1 MEHLFILVLEER
13 DLPNYLKF
21 PNLLRVLIGEHLL
34 LEKMVEL
41 RVIRGQHSEPVIGEL
56 SDSVIHPRYNRRLPC
71 TFVKQRNFTEVM
83 RWRYKLNIWAF
94 RLTSSFF
101 SVIERNI
108 VLLII
113 ELHNTVALNDNVEAK
128 VVFLSLFHN
137 YFFRNR
143 CVSAQVSKQMRQE
156 ILLRYLDPVELYG
169 ELIFYL
175 KLGIGCCLLYHGR
188 S

>member
-1 MEHLFILVLEER
+1 MAEVPLSIDGISILVEVVLKIVNNGMEHFFILVLEER

-83 RWRYKLNIWAF
+83 RWRYKLNI
-94 RLTSSFF
+94 
-101 SVIERNI
+101 
-108 VLLII
+108 
-113 ELHNTVALNDNVEAK
+113 
-128 VVFLSLFHN
+128 
-137 YFFRNR
+137 
-143 CVSAQVSKQMRQE
+143 
-156 ILLRYLDPVELYG
+156 
-169 ELIFYL
+169 
-175 KLGIGCCLLYHGR
+175 
-188 S
+188 